1 MNGKPKSSVSSA
13 ATGRSAPING
23 PVILY
28 IARAQDAAVILY
40 RCRKISAADK
50 AGTVPA
56 ASMRRNI
63 RSFIFYCSFFIFAP
77 ILIAD
82 KSSGPDIILHLICT
96 FFERIL
102 YRRRFFVV
110 SLLCV
115 RRVMSPARREA
126 PRPQEGRGSS
136 REERHLPA
144 LWLCAKSVPRR
155 NGRSKAD
162 GRAHRLNARR
172 RISRSPRPLL

>member
-1 MNGKPKSSVSSA
+1 MPPSSFTAV
-13 ATGRSAPING
+13 GRSARRTRPE
-23 PVILY
+23 L
-28 IARAQDAAVILY
+28 
-40 RCRKISAADK
+40 CR
-50 AGTVPA
+50 
-56 ASMRRNI
+56 RRVCDG
-63 RSFIFYCSFFIFAP
+63 IFAPSFFIVPSSYLCRSSFQTKAP
-77 ILIAD
+77 DRI
-82 KSSGPDIILHLICT
+82 SYFTSYVR

-144 LWLCAKSVPRR
+144 LRLCVKSVPRR